1 MNRLPSI
8 VRQHIAALR
17 LLLVFTVLTG
27 IIYPV
32 VMWGVAQVAFHNQA
46 NGSLVSYH
54 GRVVGSSLLCQEFV
68 DAKGNP
74 LPQYFQPRPSDAIL
88 SGGQE
93 RLRLQPAV
101 LQRVEPRPEQPG
113 ADPVRSSSGRRQI
126 AAFDHV
132 KISQI
137 PADAVTA
144 SGSGLDP
151 DISPANAAIQV
162 DRVAAARHVSPAAVM
177 ALVSQYTQGRTLGL
191 PRRAAGERAQPEHR
205 ARPEVPAAVGTG
217 QSGRQVTQAARRQA
231 WTRRAGG
238 RVARPRAAHAA
249 AARGC

>member
-8 VRQHIAALR
+8 VRQHLAAFR

-32 VMWGVAQVAFHNQA
+32 FMWGVAQGAFHNQA

-54 GRVVGSSLLCQEFV
+54 GRVIGSSLLCQEFV

-74 LPQYFQPRPSDAIL
+74 LPQYFQPRPSAAIL
-88 SGGQE
+88 AGARNDYGCDPRYSAASNYGPNN
-93 RLRLQPAV
+93 PAFV
-101 LQRVEPRPEQPG
+101 SLIKQRQK
-113 ADPVRSSSGRRQI
+113 QI

-162 DRVAAARHVSPAAVM
+162 NRVAATRHISPAAVR
-177 ALVSQYTQGRTLGL
+177 ALVSQYT
-191 PRRAAGERAQPEHR
+191 
-205 ARPEVPAAVGTG
+205 
-217 QSGRQVTQAARRQA
+217 SGRQLPVSSASQ
-231 WTRRAGG
+231 W
-238 RVARPRAAHAA
+238 
-249 AARGC
+249 